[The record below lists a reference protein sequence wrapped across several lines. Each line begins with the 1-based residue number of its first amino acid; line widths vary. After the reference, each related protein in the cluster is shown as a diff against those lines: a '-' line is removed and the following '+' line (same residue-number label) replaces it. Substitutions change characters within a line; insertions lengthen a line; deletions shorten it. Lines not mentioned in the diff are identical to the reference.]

1 MKVEEEYT
9 DILQNLEFII
19 VTAYRDH
26 SELTDS
32 QVSRTLDALSDVYIA
47 EGIHRPPRNFNLSEL
62 EQELHSRLNAMCEW
76 RLGRA
81 PMPIEDEND
90 LPADTPIDREELL
103 LCIDRIRKS
112 VRKWNKSNGIRGYLD
127 FIKNYV

>member
-9 DILQNLEFII
+9 DILQNLEFVI
-19 VTAYRDH
+19 VTAHRDH

-32 QVSRTLDALSDVYIA
+32 QVSRTLDALSDTYIA
-47 EGIHRPPRNFNLSEL
+47 EGIPRAPRNFNLSEL
-62 EQELHSRLNAMCEW
+62 EQELHSRLRTMCEW

-90 LPADTPIDREELL
+90 LPADTPIDRDALL

-112 VRKWNKSNGIRGYLD
+112 VRKWNKANGIRGYLD